1 MKDVKADRYSQ
12 MKTLDAITTENEEKR
27 KHQWKSPDID
37 KMPNYWLHQ
46 IFSLL
51 NLLWKLNRE
60 IPKEAERTTD
70 MFSEKRNKIK
80 TKTNEKKAQKLYAL
94 QLIEKYYHQY

>member
-37 KMPNYWLHQ
+37 KMPNY
-46 IFSLL
+46 
-51 NLLWKLNRE
+51 
-60 IPKEAERTTD
+60 
-70 MFSEKRNKIK
+70 
-80 TKTNEKKAQKLYAL
+80 
-94 QLIEKYYHQY
+94 